1 MRTQPLLAAVT
12 AVATTAV
19 LAVAGGV
26 ATATPASARGDA
38 SRVFVPSAVVNAD
51 HTATLPLHRG
61 RVGGQTVWYV
71 VTEASDSNHA
81 AQWGASVSQKLRNA
95 RGTAAVQKVRV
106 DPDGTV
112 VFPATVDF
120 SPTHVIQG
128 GPLGF
133 PPAAAAPGAV
143 GDAGYSPL
151 IQLPDGAVLNA
162 PQLANASGRADKA
175 VRIDTAAGTVRYA
188 LTDGFSRGNAVVYL
202 STESSDPGAAAI
214 EDVTYAPSLNAA
226 PFAGGDGTDSARASL
241 AAFTNGPT
249 GATNPQRQ
257 GLNSALLGEGDPLNV
272 LAWMPNQG
280 RYSPL
285 WDVHLTQWAPG
296 TTPTRQTE
304 FAKIADLAKAGA
316 VTGFPGGAWGAS
328 GFIVDCPIIALR

>member
-19 LAVAGGV
+19 LAAVGGL

-38 SRVFVPSAVVNAD
+38 ARVFVPSAVVNAD

-61 RVGGQTVWYV
+61 RLGSQTVWYV
-71 VTEASDSNHA
+71 ITEASDSNHA

-95 RGTAAVQKVRV
+95 RGTAAVQKVRRRPGRHRRLPGDRRLLP
-106 DPDGTV
+106 DPRH
-112 VFPATVDF
+112 PR
-120 SPTHVIQG
+120 

-162 PQLANASGRADKA
+162 PSWPTTPDGPTRQSGSTR
-175 VRIDTAAGTVRYA
+175 RGTVRYA

-226 PFAGGDGTDSARASL
+226 PFAGGDGTDSAARSL
-241 AAFTNGPT
+241 AAFTNGPDRR
-249 GATNPQRQ
+249 RQ
-257 GLNSALLGEGDPLNV
+257 PA
-272 LAWMPNQG
+272 
-280 RYSPL
+280 
-285 WDVHLTQWAPG
+285 APG
-296 TTPTRQTE
+296 SELGPARR
-304 FAKIADLAKAGA
+304 G
-316 VTGFPGGAWGAS
+316 
-328 GFIVDCPIIALR
+328 